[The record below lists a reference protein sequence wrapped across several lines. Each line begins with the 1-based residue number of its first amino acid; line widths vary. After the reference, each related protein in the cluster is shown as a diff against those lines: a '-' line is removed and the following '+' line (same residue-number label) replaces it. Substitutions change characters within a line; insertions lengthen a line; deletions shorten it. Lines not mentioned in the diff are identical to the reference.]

1 MDKLRRDMEQ
11 SRGETVVLSTGLK
24 DRDGRR
30 KTMMDPED
38 EVEEPEEEDDDY
50 ERFTEE
56 EEDLIDEDEDED
68 EEVSRFS
75 F

>member
-24 DRDGRR
+24 DRDVRR
-30 KTMMDPED
+30 KAMMDPED
-38 EVEEPEEEDDDY
+38 EMEVPEEGDDDY

-56 EEDLIDEDEDED
+56 EDDLIDVDED
-68 EEVSRFS
+68 EEISRFS